1 MIEHWL
7 RKMAKLREKI
17 DSDPEWRA
25 LLRAGRQ
32 AEVLRRLDTLVPIE
46 PDGASSPVSGND
58 SSPQV
63 NDRGSLPEQISTRPT
78 VASPPTY

>member
-1 MIEHWL
+1 MIEHGL

-32 AEVLRRLDTLVPIE
+32 AEVLRRLDALVPLE
-46 PDGASSPVSGND
+46 PDGASSLVSGND
-58 SSPQV
+58 SQ
-63 NDRGSLPEQISTRPT
+63 
-78 VASPPTY
+78 PPSQ